1 MRQVSRALV
10 WRLTHAHARVRTRAH
25 TPRERINY
33 WHLSHF
39 LCATPSRPTLIIA
52 LTHAHTNRL
61 RSTPTFTPRGFPT
74 SSSVCVCMFCV
85 RVRAR
90 ARLRSKSTRPSHLP
104 ISRLL
109 RATNVRNR
117 EIEAQTE
124 ALDADDGQCT
134 EPGNRGANIETPTT
148 DDEKQRRKHRLE
160 AEGLDAGGL
169 VACSNHSSH
178 LV

>member
-1 MRQVSRALV
+1 MCNSFTPHVNN
-10 WRLTHAHARVRTRAH
+10 RAH
-25 TPRERINY
+25 TRTHKQIEKYADVYTSRVSN
-33 WHLSHF
+33 F
-39 LCATPSRPTLIIA
+39 LKC
-52 LTHAHTNRL
+52 
-61 RSTPTFTPRGFPT
+61 
-74 SSSVCVCMFCV
+74 VCVCMFCV